1 MAELTAIAP
10 AKVNLYLEVGGIRPD
25 GYHEVK
31 TIVQAIELH
40 DTVKLTSAER
50 LEVAMSPDIGIP
62 AEENIVYKAAVA
74 YAHAASVSPD
84 VRIEIEKAIP
94 SGAGLGGG
102 SSDAAATLLALSV
115 LWDSPVGEADLWSIA
130 SGLGA
135 DVPFFLQGGTALLTG
150 KGDVLD
156 RSLPT
161 PALDIA
167 LIKPHRSVSTAE
179 AYRLFTDVGA
189 QSSADA
195 GSMLAALSGQ
205 DPAMIASALRNDL
218 TGAASILAEEIP
230 RILDFCATSEGV
242 LGCLMSG
249 SGSAV
254 FAICEDARS
263 ATSICNAA
271 ESNGWWS
278 QATSTLSTG
287 AKVSVARERP

>member
-1 MAELTAIAP
+1 MAELIAIAP
-10 AKVNLYLEVGGIRPD
+10 AKINLYLEVGGIRPD

-31 TIVQAIELH
+31 TIVQALELH

-50 LEVAMSPDIGIP
+50 LEVIVTPDLGIP
-62 AEENIVYKAAVA
+62 AEENIAYKAAVA
-74 YAHAASVSPD
+74 YAQAAGVSPD

-102 SSDAAATLLALSV
+102 SSNAAATLLALSA
-115 LWDSPVGEADLWSIA
+115 LWDAPVGESELWRIA

-135 DVPFFLQGGTALLTG
+135 DVPFFLEGGTALLTG

-156 RSLPT
+156 RALPT
-161 PALDIA
+161 PALDLA
-167 LIKPHRSVSTAE
+167 LIKPHSPVSTAE
-179 AYRLFTDVGA
+179 AYRLFRDVGA
-189 QSSADA
+189 QSSADEGA
-195 GSMLAALSGQ
+195 MLAALASC
-205 DPAMIASALRNDL
+205 DPAMIASAMRNDL

-230 RILDFCATSEGV
+230 RILDFCAAGKGV

-254 FAICEDARS
+254 FAICEDSGA
-263 ATSICNAA
+263 ATSICDAA

-278 QATSTLSTG
+278 QATSTSSAGVTVST
-287 AKVSVARERP
+287 AKEQL